1 LQKLHNWISRLLGS
15 SIFLVL
21 LLLRPPSLRILVLME
36 TTLVEEHA
44 CPASSEKHLENV
56 VWIHVLFSVLLV
68 ISYSLIFSPMLII
81 YPSLAFIAQA
91 CECC

>member
-1 LQKLHNWISRLLGS
+1 
-15 SIFLVL
+15 
-21 LLLRPPSLRILVLME
+21 ME

-68 ISYSLIFSPMLII
+68 ISYSFIFSPMLII